1 MSITIIHPGLMA
13 TVQDRGRFG
22 SQRYGV
28 IGSGAGDLMPHS
40 LANILVG
47 NDENAAT
54 M

>member
-28 IGSGAGDLMPHS
+28 IVSGAADLMSHRLGPGKKS
-40 LANILVG
+40 QLASQ
-47 NDENAAT
+47 
-54 M
+54 